1 VSTSRRAPAWRRY
14 LRFWDS
20 NIGADVDDELRFHIE
35 MRVNEY
41 IARGVSPDEARRRVA
56 ERFGDVSRARE
67 ECVVIDTQFA
77 RSEHRM
83 QLLGNLRQDFLF
95 AVRILRHQALA
106 AVAAAFCLALGIGAT
121 TAMFSIA
128 NTLLL
133 RPLPYPTG
141 DRLVVIGVTR
151 EGDQRTDPTS
161 YAAYLDWVERQ
172 RSFASLAAVG
182 GTDFTVVRTGAER
195 VRGAVVSASL
205 LTTLGVTPELGRFF
219 LDEED
224 RLGGP
229 AVIVVSHGFAER
241 EFGDAKNALG
251 QSLMI
256 GGARRQ
262 IVGII
267 PDRTRYPSHA
277 DILMPV
283 ARDLDSR
290 RVRGNRNLVVLGAL
304 RPGVSLDAARHDL
317 ALISSALAKLYPET
331 DKGYTTVL
339 TPLREDIV
347 HDARGGLN
355 AMIVAALLVLIVA
368 CANVAAL
375 QLARAAAR
383 TREMAVRAAIGAG
396 RGRLLRQL
404 LTESVLL
411 SFAGGVA
418 GCAFAYAS
426 RNFVAGA
433 VMAGTP
439 TWMTFDIDSR
449 TLLFALVVSTLTG
462 ILFGVAPALRLAG
475 VSPAATL
482 RGGSAGGGRTRLQHA
497 FVAAQIALSVVL
509 VVGAGLALESV
520 RRLQEI
526 PLGFNPQGVLTF
538 QVVLQ
543 GRRYDEPSSHIR
555 LIDAVENSLR
565 ALPGVTAVGAAS
577 LAPVY
582 GCCSKFST
590 RIEGDP
596 SEHGRAPMVVGTIIT
611 PGYFRAMGIDLLAG
625 REFTSTDGLDAPPVT
640 VINETFAKLYWP
652 NGDALGHHVTAG
664 AGRSEIV
671 GIVRDIKQT
680 SLLEPLEPQFYRPYA
695 EDPWTSMT
703 LAVRTTADPT
713 NLVPAVRRLVRDVDP
728 TIPPFNFVTMQRIVS
743 DATAS
748 RRTFGTLL
756 TAFALIAL
764 VLAAAGVYA
773 VMSFFVAQRTRELGL
788 RVALGADPSRLAGA
802 VLRQGIAMALAGG
815 AVGLVGAVIAGRA
828 LAHALYGMS
837 AGEPRIYAIATLVL
851 IGAAGAA
858 SYGPARRASTV
869 DPMIALRTD

>member
-1 VSTSRRAPAWRRY
+1 
-14 LRFWDS
+14 
-20 NIGADVDDELRFHIE
+20 
-35 MRVNEY
+35 
-41 IARGVSPDEARRRVA
+41 
-56 ERFGDVSRARE
+56 
-67 ECVVIDTQFA
+67 
-77 RSEHRM
+77 
-83 QLLGNLRQDFLF
+83 
-95 AVRILRHQALA
+95 
-106 AVAAAFCLALGIGAT
+106 
-121 TAMFSIA
+121 
-128 NTLLL
+128 
-133 RPLPYPTG
+133 
-141 DRLVVIGVTR
+141 
-151 EGDQRTDPTS
+151 
-161 YAAYLDWVERQ
+161 
-172 RSFASLAAVG
+172 
-182 GTDFTVVRTGAER
+182 
-195 VRGAVVSASL
+195 
-205 LTTLGVTPELGRFF
+205 
-219 LDEED
+219 
-224 RLGGP
+224 
-229 AVIVVSHGFAER
+229 
-241 EFGDAKNALG
+241 
-251 QSLMI
+251 
-256 GGARRQ
+256 
-262 IVGII
+262 
-267 PDRTRYPSHA
+267 
-277 DILMPV
+277 
-283 ARDLDSR
+283 
-290 RVRGNRNLVVLGAL
+290 
-304 RPGVSLDAARHDL
+304 VSLDAARHDL

-582 GCCSKFST
+582 GCCSKFGT

-713 NLVPAVRRLVRDVDP
+713 NLVPAVRRLVRDIDA
-728 TIPPFNFVTMQRIVS
+728 TIPPFNFVTMQRMVS

-788 RVALGADPSRLAGA
+788 RVALGADPSRLTGA

-815 AVGLVGAVIAGRA
+815 AIGLVGAVIAGRA

>member
-1 VSTSRRAPAWRRY
+1 
-14 LRFWDS
+14 
-20 NIGADVDDELRFHIE
+20 
-35 MRVNEY
+35 
-41 IARGVSPDEARRRVA
+41 
-56 ERFGDVSRARE
+56 
-67 ECVVIDTQFA
+67 
-77 RSEHRM
+77 
-83 QLLGNLRQDFLF
+83 
-95 AVRILRHQALA
+95 
-106 AVAAAFCLALGIGAT
+106 
-121 TAMFSIA
+121 
-128 NTLLL
+128 
-133 RPLPYPTG
+133 
-141 DRLVVIGVTR
+141 
-151 EGDQRTDPTS
+151 
-161 YAAYLDWVERQ
+161 
-172 RSFASLAAVG
+172 
-182 GTDFTVVRTGAER
+182 
-195 VRGAVVSASL
+195 
-205 LTTLGVTPELGRFF
+205 
-219 LDEED
+219 
-224 RLGGP
+224 
-229 AVIVVSHGFAER
+229 
-241 EFGDAKNALG
+241 
-251 QSLMI
+251 
-256 GGARRQ
+256 
-262 IVGII
+262 
-267 PDRTRYPSHA
+267 
-277 DILMPV
+277 MPV

-355 AMIVAALLVLIVA
+355 AMSVAALLVLIVA

-449 TLLFALVVSTLTG
+449 TLLFALVASTLTG
-462 ILFGVAPALRLAG
+462 IVFGVAPALRLAG

-482 RGGSAGGGRTRLQHA
+482 RGGSAGGGRTRLQHG

-543 GRRYDEPSSHIR
+543 GRRYDDPRSHIR
-555 LIDAVENSLR
+555 LIEAVENSLR

-577 LAPVY
+577 LAPVD
-582 GCCSKFST
+582 GCCSKFSA

-611 PGYFRAMGIDLLAG
+611 PGYFRTMGIDLLAG
-625 REFTSTDGLDAPPVT
+625 REFAPTDGLDAPPVT

-652 NGDALGHHVTAG
+652 SGDALGHHVNTG

-680 SLLEPLEPQFYRPYA
+680 SLLESPEPQFYRPYA

-703 LAVRTTADPT
+703 LAVRTTTADPT
-713 NLVPAVRRLVRDVDP
+713 TLVPAVRRLVRDIDA
-728 TIPPFNFVTMQRIVS
+728 TIPPFNFVTMQRMVS

-788 RVALGADPSRLAGA
+788 RVALGADPSRLTGA

-815 AVGLVGAVIAGRA
+815 AIGLVGAVIAGRA

>member
-1 VSTSRRAPAWRRY
+1 
-14 LRFWDS
+14 
-20 NIGADVDDELRFHIE
+20 
-35 MRVNEY
+35 
-41 IARGVSPDEARRRVA
+41 
-56 ERFGDVSRARE
+56 
-67 ECVVIDTQFA
+67 
-77 RSEHRM
+77 
-83 QLLGNLRQDFLF
+83 
-95 AVRILRHQALA
+95 
-106 AVAAAFCLALGIGAT
+106 
-121 TAMFSIA
+121 
-128 NTLLL
+128 
-133 RPLPYPTG
+133 
-141 DRLVVIGVTR
+141 
-151 EGDQRTDPTS
+151 
-161 YAAYLDWVERQ
+161 
-172 RSFASLAAVG
+172 
-182 GTDFTVVRTGAER
+182 
-195 VRGAVVSASL
+195 
-205 LTTLGVTPELGRFF
+205 
-219 LDEED
+219 
-224 RLGGP
+224 
-229 AVIVVSHGFAER
+229 
-241 EFGDAKNALG
+241 
-251 QSLMI
+251 
-256 GGARRQ
+256 
-262 IVGII
+262 
-267 PDRTRYPSHA
+267 
-277 DILMPV
+277 
-283 ARDLDSR
+283 
-290 RVRGNRNLVVLGAL
+290 
-304 RPGVSLDAARHDL
+304 
-317 ALISSALAKLYPET
+317 
-331 DKGYTTVL
+331 
-339 TPLREDIV
+339 
-347 HDARGGLN
+347 
-355 AMIVAALLVLIVA
+355 
-368 CANVAAL
+368 
-375 QLARAAAR
+375 
-383 TREMAVRAAIGAG
+383 
-396 RGRLLRQL
+396 
-404 LTESVLL
+404 
-411 SFAGGVA
+411 
-418 GCAFAYAS
+418 
-426 RNFVAGA
+426 
-433 VMAGTP
+433 MAGTP

-582 GCCSKFST
+582 GCCSKFGT